1 MIITKSRE
9 YTVNM
14 GNYESL
20 KFGASVTLD
29 TTDVDISANNPS
41 FEECVQWVE
50 DRLTA
55 VLAEDMSEA
64 RVLTNTKDSYILSW
78 KEK

>member
-20 KFGASVTLD
+20 KFGGSVSLD
-29 TTDVDISANNPS
+29 TDDVMAAGLGPEKVI
-41 FEECVQWVE
+41 EIIE
-50 DRLTA
+50 DKLTQ
-55 VLAEDMSEA
+55 VLAEDLAEA
-64 RVLTNTKDSYILSW
+64 RALTNTKDSYVLSW